1 METKLTGGG
10 GGAVER
16 GRAAFLES
24 WKWGM
29 RRGDGSPTL
38 VGKHMNLLV
47 KAFTSETYI
56 KRIRATDRAIA
67 PTASRSE
74 TRMMARPA
82 STARRAAARVSATVS
97 FASEAAHTALEFEQ
111 MGKDDSPELKKK
123 EEKADRREK
132 YEATK
137 RERARKLS
145 SRGTG
150 DW

>member
-56 KRIRATDRAIA
+56 KRIRATDRD
-67 PTASRSE
+67 RSHSITQRDE
-74 TRMMARPA
+74 DDGEACEHG
-82 STARRAAARVSATVS
+82 AARGGA
-97 FASEAAHTALEFEQ
+97 
-111 MGKDDSPELKKK
+111 
-123 EEKADRREK
+123 
-132 YEATK
+132 
-137 RERARKLS
+137 RERHCELRIRS
-145 SRGTG
+145 GIHST
-150 DW
+150 

>member
-47 KAFTSETYI
+47 KADYSI
-56 KRIRATDRAIA
+56 N
-67 PTASRSE
+67 PHS
-74 TRMMARPA
+74 
-82 STARRAAARVSATVS
+82 
-97 FASEAAHTALEFEQ
+97 
-111 MGKDDSPELKKK
+111 
-123 EEKADRREK
+123 
-132 YEATK
+132 K
-137 RERARKLS
+137 RELTCALIHS
-145 SRGTG
+145 TQAETCTG
-150 DW
+150 ECSP